1 MSNKEIALS
10 YLKQGLSV
18 IPVTSPQMISP
29 DTPEKEMIEKCKRPL
44 ISWKDYQTRL
54 PTEKEICQWFD
65 QHPDANIGIVTGKI
79 SNLVVFDLDSTDAI
93 EYAEAEA
100 VFPTRQRSRPAK
112 DIIFTCVIPD
122 LKFATVLIR
131 NLI

>member
-44 ISWKDYQTRL
+44 YR
-54 PTEKEICQWFD
+54 
-65 QHPDANIGIVTGKI
+65 G
-79 SNLVVFDLDSTDAI
+79 
-93 EYAEAEA
+93 
-100 VFPTRQRSRPAK
+100 
-112 DIIFTCVIPD
+112 
-122 LKFATVLIR
+122 R
-131 NLI
+131 NTNQDCRRK